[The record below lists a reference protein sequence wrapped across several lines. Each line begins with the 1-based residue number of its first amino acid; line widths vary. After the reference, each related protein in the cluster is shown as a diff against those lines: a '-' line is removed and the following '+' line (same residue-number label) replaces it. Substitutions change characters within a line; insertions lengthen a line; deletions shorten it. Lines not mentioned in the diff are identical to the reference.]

1 MKEKEEVM
9 RTHIVIPRHLV
20 RTVDALVGRRK
31 RSAFFEEAARE
42 KVARMNLL
50 RALDE
55 TARSIKAEDHPEWAS
70 SRDVAGWVSDLRE
83 KDRERLSKR
92 E

>member
-1 MKEKEEVM
+1 VKEKEETM
-9 RTHIVIPRHLV
+9 RTHIVIPKDLV

-31 RSAFFEEAARE
+31 RSAFFEEAVRE

-55 TARSIKAEDHPEWAS
+55 TAGAIKAEDHPEWAS